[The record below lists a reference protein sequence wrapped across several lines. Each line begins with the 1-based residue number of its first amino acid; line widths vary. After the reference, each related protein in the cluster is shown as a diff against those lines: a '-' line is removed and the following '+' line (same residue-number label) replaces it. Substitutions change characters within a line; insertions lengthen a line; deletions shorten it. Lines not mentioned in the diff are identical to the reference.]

1 MGALK
6 KWIRTLVRTH
16 YDPLVGNVLGSW

>member
-1 MGALK
+1 MRALK
-6 KWIRTLVRTH
+6 KWIRTLARTH